1 LLEIIK
7 KEAYSDED
15 ILFAEKHLLPHLDL
29 IYRCALRLTKNKPD
43 AEDLTQETYF
53 IALKNY
59 GQIKDLSKCK
69 NWLFSILRN
78 LFLKVVNKNKK
89 HQVVDFDA
97 VSNFIYELTNLSDDL
112 LLKELKIKVREVL
125 DKTETRHRLPIELF
139 YFKKLS
145 YIEIAKELDLPIG
158 TVMSRIA
165 RAKVHLRK
173 ELEGFHLSQNE

>member
-1 LLEIIK
+1 LLEIIRK
-7 KEAYSDED
+7 KSNNDKD
-15 ILFAEKHLLPHLDL
+15 LIFAEKHLLPHLDL
-29 IYRCALRLTKNKPD
+29 IYRCALRLTKNKSD

-59 GQIKDLSKCK
+59 GQINDLSKSK

-89 HQVVDFDA
+89 HQLIDFDA

-112 LLKELKIKVREVL
+112 LLKELKVKVREVL
-125 DKTETRHRLPIELF
+125 DKTDSRHRLPIELF

-145 YIEIAKELDLPIG
+145 YVEIAKELDLPIG

-165 RAKVHLRK
+165 RAKVYLRK
-173 ELEGFHLSQNE
+173 ELEEFHLSQNG

>member
-1 LLEIIK
+1 MLDILG
-7 KEAYSDED
+7 KESYNDKD
-15 ILFAEKHLLPHLDL
+15 LLFAEKHLLPHLDL

-43 AEDLTQETYF
+43 AEDLTQETF
-53 IALKNY
+53 VIALKNY
-59 GQIKDLSKCK
+59 GQIKDISKCK

-112 LLKELKIKVREVL
+112 LLDELKVKVREVL
-125 DKTETRHRLPIELF
+125 ENTESRHRLPIELF

-145 YIEIAKELDLPIG
+145 YMEIAKELNLPIG

-173 ELEGFHLSQNE
+173 ELKGFHYSEGE